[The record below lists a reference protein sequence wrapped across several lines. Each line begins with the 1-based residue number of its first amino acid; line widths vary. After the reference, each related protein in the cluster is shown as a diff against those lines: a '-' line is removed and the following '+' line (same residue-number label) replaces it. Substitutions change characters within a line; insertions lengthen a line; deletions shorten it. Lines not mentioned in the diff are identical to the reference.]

1 MQVWLDAG
9 GATQVVV
16 SDELPWPD
24 PGRVATDVLT
34 AAPATGLRALTAAIG
49 PPTPDAA
56 WLKEWVSAGASARAA
71 IDAYLDEAP
80 IFEGTVVRSVAQ
92 ALPADALLYVGTSLP
107 IRALDAFTPATASL
121 EAFANRG
128 ASGIDGTLS
137 GAIGAAAATGR
148 PVASLTGDLA
158 FLHDVGG
165 LLAVARHRI
174 PLVAVVIDNGGGGIF
189 DFLPQAEGVE
199 KKIFDDLFAT
209 SHEIDLM
216 RAAELYGMQFAA
228 VRDIEAL
235 EKSLSWAFTEGRS
248 WVIRVPV
255 RRDASVEA
263 HRVAWER
270 AAEALSR

>member
-1 MQVWLDAG
+1 MQEWLEASE
-9 GATQVVV
+9 AAHVVV
-16 SDELPWPD
+16 SDELSWSD
-24 PGRVATDVLT
+24 PGRIATDILA
-34 AAPATGLRALTAAIG
+34 AAPSEGLRALAAALG
-49 PPTPDAA
+49 PPAPGSA
-56 WLKEWVSAGASARAA
+56 WSKEWVEAGASARVA
-71 IDAYLDEAP
+71 IDAHLDEAP
-80 IFEGTVVRSVAQ
+80 IFEGTVVRSVART
-92 ALPADALLYVGTSLP
+92 LPADALLYVGTSLP
-107 IRALDAFTPATASL
+107 IRALDAFAPATSPL

-199 KKIFDDLFAT
+199 KETFDDLFAT

-263 HRVAWER
+263 HRAAWDG
-270 AAEALSR
+270 AAEVLSR